1 MSRPFKELT
10 ISLAAHVGLVALLVS
25 FSAHSAKP
33 TTPVVIDL
41 TLNNYRAPE
50 RPAVESRARQVV
62 PPLQAA
68 PPPASPARPVRVRP
82 EPQVQPAPVVSRQ
95 AAPAPAAPVTA
106 QAVVEAPHQVVVASG
121 PPVLASL
128 RSAESRED
136 RNTPENA
143 QQRYMKEQYAYLR
156 DLIAKRLVYPQVAR
170 RMGWSGTVVLSFVI
184 IENGSVHSVQVKESS
199 GYPVLDA
206 RALET
211 VRQCAPFPRPPVAAE
226 IVMPVRFKLQ

>member
-1 MSRPFKELT
+1 MSRPFKELI
-10 ISLAAHVGLVALLVS
+10 ISLAAHVGLVAFLVS

-50 RPAVESRARQVV
+50 RPAVKSRARQVV

-106 QAVVEAPHQVVVASG
+106 QAVVEAPHQVVT
-121 PPVLASL
+121 VLEP
-128 RSAESRED
+128 SATPAMHGAGSED
-136 RNTPENA
+136 GRITAEKA
-143 QQRYMKEQYAYLR
+143 QQRYVKEQYTYIH
-156 DLIAKRLVYPQVAR
+156 DLIVRRLVYPQAAL
-170 RMGWSGTVVLSFVI
+170 RMGWSGRVVLSFVVA
-184 IENGSVHSVQVKESS
+184 ENGSVRSLQVKVSS

-206 RALET
+206 RAVDT
-211 VRQCAPFPRPPVAAE
+211 VRQCVPFPRPPVAAE
-226 IVMPVRFKLQ
+226 IIMPVLFKLQ